1 MQIHKILFS
10 LTLAFLV
17 AANCMAQDET
27 KTSNR
32 AKKATE
38 RAIKNTTTQMM
49 KAFEKANL
57 TDEQKEKAQ
66 EIIAKHVP
74 DVMAARKAQDS
85 LLSDEQKAK
94 RKEAIA
100 KAKEDGAKGAKTA
113 AAGIEAM
120 GLSEE
125 ELKEFTAAKKK
136 VTLANAKIKDAI
148 MALLTKEQMV
158 AMPAKKGKKG
168 KKRAG
173 KENPAKVPG
182 KPAEDAGKGEKRA
195 KKNSAKVPGKPAD
208 DGGEGEEVKESKGK
222 KSGGKKKAKTAGGD
236 GN

>member
-1 MQIHKILFS
+1 MQMHKILFS

-27 KTSNR
+27 KTSNPR

-66 EIIAKHVP
+66 AIIAKHVP
-74 DVMAARKAQDS
+74 KVMAARKAQDG

-100 KAKEDGAKGAKTA
+100 KAKEDGAKGNKVA
-113 AAGIEAM
+113 AVGIKAM
-120 GLSEE
+120 GLSDE
-125 ELKEFTAAKKK
+125 ELEKFNAAKKK
-136 VTLANAKIKDAI
+136 VTQANGKIKNAI
-148 MALLTKEQMV
+148 MALLTKEQKT
-158 AMPAKKGKKG
+158 AMPAPKDKKAAAKKG
-168 KKRAG
+168 A
-173 KENPAKVPG
+173 A
-182 KPAEDAGKGEKRA
+182 
-195 KKNSAKVPGKPAD
+195 
-208 DGGEGEEVKESKGK
+208 K
-222 KSGGKKKAKTAGGD
+222 KSGGKKKGKAAGKD
-236 GN
+236 QN

>member
-27 KTSNR
+27 KTSNPR

-57 TDEQKEKAQ
+57 TDEQKQKAQ
-66 EIIAKHVP
+66 EIIAKHAP
-74 DVMAARKAQDS
+74 KVMAARKAQDS

-100 KAKEDGAKGAKTA
+100 KAKEDGTKGNKSA
-113 AAGIEAM
+113 AAGIKAM
-120 GLSEE
+120 GLSDE
-125 ELKEFTAAKKK
+125 ELKKFSAAKKK
-136 VTLANAKIKDAI
+136 VTEANGKIKVAI
-148 MALLTKEQMV
+148 MALLTKEQKTS
-158 AMPAKKGKKG
+158 MPAPKRKKGAAKKGG
-168 KKRAG
+168 A
-173 KENPAKVPG
+173 
-182 KPAEDAGKGEKRA
+182 
-195 KKNSAKVPGKPAD
+195 
-208 DGGEGEEVKESKGK
+208 K
-222 KSGGKKKAKTAGGD
+222 KSGGKKKDKAAGKD
-236 GN
+236 KN